1 MMLLILGPS
10 PRVWGIRLL
19 WRNSVLCF
27 RSIPT
32 RVGNTLNIL
41 LFSLSI
47 SVHPHACGEYAYAIF
62 TKFFDT
68 GPSPRVWGIL
78 LVRVF
83 LVLALWS
90 IPTRVGNTLSQG

>member
-47 SVHPHACGEYAYAIF
+47 SVHPHACGEYFVFSNLTLEIS
-62 TKFFDT
+62 
-68 GPSPRVWGIL
+68 GPSPRVWGIRL
-78 LVRVF
+78 RNLY
-83 LVLALWS
+83 
-90 IPTRVGNTLSQG
+90 